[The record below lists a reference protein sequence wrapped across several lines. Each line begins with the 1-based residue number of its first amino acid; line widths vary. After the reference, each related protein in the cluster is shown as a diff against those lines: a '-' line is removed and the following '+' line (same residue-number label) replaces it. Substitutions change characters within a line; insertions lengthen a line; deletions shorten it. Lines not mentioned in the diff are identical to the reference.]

1 MINFQTVSKKFGKN
15 NLVLDGVDFI
25 IQPKEFVF
33 LVGRSGCGKTTIFK
47 LLNREY
53 VPTSG
58 EIFFKDKNIHEIL
71 SGKLWEYR
79 RKIGVVFQ
87 DMKLLDDRTVFENI
101 SLALE
106 LRGET
111 VAEINKKVGEIIK
124 LVNLTGKENLFP
136 KELSGGEIQR
146 VAIARAVVG
155 NPEVIL
161 ADEPTADLDQATG
174 WEIIQILKMIN
185 DAGKTVIVATH
196 NFDIVNSMKKRV
208 IVLEKGKVVKDGEG
222 EFVKI

>member
-1 MINFQTVSKKFGKN
+1 MINFKAVSKKFGKN
-15 NLVLDGVDFI
+15 LVLDEIDFT

-33 LVGRSGCGKTTIFK
+33 LVGRSGCGKTTVFK
-47 LLNREY
+47 LLTREY
-53 VPTSG
+53 ESTSG
-58 EIFFKDKNIHEIL
+58 TIEYKEKNIRQIAN
-71 SGKLWEYR
+71 GKLWEYR
-79 RKIGVVFQ
+79 RKIGVIFQ
-87 DMKLLDDRTVFENI
+87 DMKLLGDRTVFENI

-106 LRGET
+106 LRGEAT
-111 VAEINKKVGEIIK
+111 GEIKKKVDEIVN
-124 LVNLTGKENLFP
+124 LVNLKGKENLFP

-146 VAIARAVVG
+146 VTIARAVVG

-185 DAGKTVIVATH
+185 DAGKTVVIATH

-208 IVLEKGKVVKDGEG
+208 ILLDQGKITKDGLG
-222 EFVKI
+222 EKVKI

>member
-1 MINFQTVSKKFGKN
+1 MINFQAVSKKFGKN
-15 NLVLDGVDFI
+15 LVLDEVNFT

-53 VPTSG
+53 EPTSG
-58 EIFFKDKNIHEIL
+58 KITYKEKNIQQIAN
-71 SGKLWEYR
+71 GKLWEYR
-79 RKIGVVFQ
+79 RKIGVIFQ
-87 DMKLLDDRTVFENI
+87 DMKLLQDRTVFENI

-111 VAEINKKVGEIIK
+111 RVEIKRKIVEIIK

-146 VAIARAVVG
+146 VTIARAVVG

-185 DAGKTVIVATH
+185 DAGKTVIIATH

-208 IVLEKGKVVKDGEG
+208 ILLDRGKVVKDGVG
-222 EFVKI
+222 ERVKI